1 MVPALLIIVA
11 AFSVTAGQP
20 PQPPISYNNRLK
32 PLPPALPAPPP
43 AANLPAPSGRWQSAP
58 SGLPS
63 SVQPSNPLLL
73 TDGTVIIHNANQ
85 SDWWRLTPD
94 INGSY
99 VNGTWSQFASLPSGY
114 GPLYFASAVLAD
126 GRVIVEGGEY
136 NMSGSPTWIN
146 KGAIWSPSTGTWAPV
161 SSPWGSIG
169 DASSAVLNDGTF
181 ILANSLSSQT
191 ALLNSA
197 NLTWTATGSGKAT
210 SNNEEG
216 WTLLPNGDLLTT
228 HTCDSGSER
237 YIDASGLWV
246 SAGTV
251 PVTLSDCDEM
261 GPGILRP
268 DGYVFAFGG
277 RNQGPDPIAV
287 LNTATNAWS
296 AGPNVPANYTL
307 ADAPAAMLPNGNI
320 LFAASAS
327 KYGAPTHFWEFDGQ
341 TFAQVT
347 DTPNAPFISCYFVN
361 FLVLPTGQIL
371 ATDFFSTLIYTPTG
385 TASPAWAPV
394 IGTYPSSVLQGS
406 TYTLTGTQFNGLS
419 QGAMYGDDAQGATN
433 YPLVML
439 KNLTSGHVFYA
450 RTSGHSTMSVAPNAS
465 GGTNFTVTSATE
477 SGLADLYVI
486 ANGIASSPVQVN
498 VGSANNSSNSGSGFQ
513 FGATNFCFA
522 NICTSDFN
530 NNANSVANNNN
541 ANSTVNNN
549 NSNKTCSL
557 FWGGQ
562 CLVYYQ
568 N

>member
-1 MVPALLIIVA
+1 MKSVAIILALLTATAFPA
-11 AFSVTAGQP
+11 AAGQP
-20 PQPPISYNNRLK
+20 PPPPISYNNRFK
-32 PLPPALPAPPP
+32 PMPPSLPAPPP
-43 AANLPAPSGRWQSAP
+43 AAQLPAPSGAWQSAP

-73 TDGTVIIHNANQ
+73 TDGTVIIHNGNQ

-94 INGSY
+94 VNGSY

-136 NMSGSPTWIN
+136 NMYGSPTWTN
-146 KGAIWSPSTGTWAPV
+146 KGAIWSPSTGTWVPV
-161 SSPWGSIG
+161 SPPWGNIG
-169 DASSAVLNDGTF
+169 DASSAVLDDGTF
-181 ILANSLSSQT
+181 ILANSISSQT

-237 YIDASGLWV
+237 YVNATGVWV
-246 SAGTV
+246 FAGTV
-251 PVTLSDCDEM
+251 PVILSDCNEM

-277 RNQGPDPIAV
+277 RNQGPNPIAAF
-287 LNTATNAWS
+287 NTATNAWS

-307 ADAPAAMLPNGNI
+307 TDAPAAMLPNGNI
-320 LFAASAS
+320 IFAASPS
-327 KYGAPTHFWEFDGQ
+327 LYGAPTHFWEFDGQ
-341 TFAQVT
+341 TFTQVA
-347 DTPNAPFISCYFVN
+347 DTPNAPYISSYYAN
-361 FLVLPTGQIL
+361 FLVLPSGQIL
-371 ATDFFSTLIYTPTG
+371 ATDFFSTMIYTPSG
-385 TASPAWAPV
+385 SALPAWAPV
-394 IGTYPSSVLQGS
+394 ISTYPSSVLQGS
-406 TYTLTGTQFNGLS
+406 TYALTGTQFNGLS

-450 RTSGHSTMSVAPNAS
+450 RTSGHSTMSVAPDAP
-465 GGTNFTVTSATE
+465 GGTNFTVTAATE

-498 VGSANNSSNSGSGFQ
+498 VGS
-513 FGATNFCFA
+513 T
-522 NICTSDFN
+522 
-530 NNANSVANNNN
+530 
-541 ANSTVNNN
+541 NNN
-549 NSNKTCSL
+549 NSNNQFNNICVGNGCNSFVNNNGTNNNNTNTNPTCL
-557 FWGGQ
+557 FFLLNQ
-562 CLVYYQ
+562 CFYFY
-568 N
+568 